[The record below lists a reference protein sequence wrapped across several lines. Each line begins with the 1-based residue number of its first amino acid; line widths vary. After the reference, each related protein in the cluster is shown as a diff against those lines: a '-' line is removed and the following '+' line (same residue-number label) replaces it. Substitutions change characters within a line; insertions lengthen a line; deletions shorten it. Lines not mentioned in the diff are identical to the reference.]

1 MKYKNKPSDIVLIE
15 QFRPPVNAN
24 VIEFPAGLIDEGET
38 AQQAA
43 IRELNEETGF
53 KGDNIRVIDET
64 PVIFND
70 PGMSSAN
77 MKHVTLVIDLD
88 DNSPKPIQQLDEGE
102 FITMHVVSFKD
113 LHKHLLEFSNQGKAI
128 DARLSHLGI
137 GIDMAQRFSL

>member
-1 MKYKNKPSDIVLIE
+1 
-15 QFRPPVNAN
+15 
-24 VIEFPAGLIDEGET
+24 
-38 AQQAA
+38 
-43 IRELNEETGF
+43 
-53 KGDNIRVIDET
+53 
-64 PVIFND
+64 
-70 PGMSSAN
+70 